1 MCKKS
6 VNNVLHVK
14 RQNLEYN
21 HMDCPRAAP
30 PPAQAEA
37 SCLMA

>member
-30 PPAQAEA
+30 PPTQAEA